1 MSLWQYR
8 NLLLILLILL
18 FGLWLASGFFTVQ
31 PGEQAALR
39 FFGKFSSTAGPGLHW
54 FYPSPIGQKDIVATD
69 AIRRLELGFRGNNPI
84 PIESLMIT
92 GDENIVDAQL
102 LVQYDIKNL
111 EQFLYKVIDPSG
123 KTMMDVAETSLRQVV
138 GSKPIDD
145 VLTTEKE
152 AVQSETKTL
161 MQKLL
166 DQYESG
172 IRVREVKLQ
181 NVQPPQQVQDAFD
194 DVVRARED
202 KERLAFEAEAYA
214 NDVVP
219 RARGDAAR
227 MIQEAEAYKQRV
239 IADSEGEAARFEKL
253 LVEYQKAPQVT
264 RERLYIEAIE
274 TVYGNSNKVLL
285 DSEASGNLMYLPIDK
300 LLENNKRQEEKT
312 NSGGMPL
319 SQSSQNQNDRSS
331 DSTRFRGRNRE

>member
-1 MSLWQYR
+1 LFDQKEPEFNFSGLNKIFDNIR
-8 NLLLILLILL
+8 KILPFPKNNLFFTFILLILL
-18 FGLWLASGFFTVQ
+18 LGLWLASGFFTVQ

-39 FFGKFSSTAGPGLHW
+39 FFGKFSSTSGPGLHW
-54 FYPSPIGQKDIVATD
+54 FYPSPIGEKDIVATD
-69 AIRRLELGFRGNNPI
+69 AIRRLELGFRGNNPV

-102 LVQYDIKNL
+102 LVQFDIKNL
-111 EQFLYKVIDPSG
+111 EQFLYKAIDPAG
-123 KTMMDVAETSLRQVV
+123 KTMMNVAETSLRQVV

-152 AVQSETKTL
+152 TVQAETKLL

-202 KERLAFEAEAYA
+202 KERIINLADAYKE
-214 NDVVP
+214 DVIP
-219 RARGDAAR
+219 KARGYAAKVVQDAKAY
-227 MIQEAEAYKQRV
+227 EATRV
-239 IADSEGEAARFEKL
+239 AESAGEAAKFKSILE
-253 LVEYQKAPQVT
+253 EYSLQKQT
-264 RERLYIEAIE
+264 TETRLYLETIEKVLPLSKSIIIGDPTKIYFFNSDESKKIMGAIE
-274 TVYGNSNKVLL
+274 
-285 DSEASGNLMYLPIDK
+285 D
-300 LLENNKRQEEKT
+300 
-312 NSGGMPL
+312 
-319 SQSSQNQNDRSS
+319 
-331 DSTRFRGRNRE
+331 